1 MGNLIAGILLLAI
14 GVVLSMVLPMPKF
27 DTAEFEPKKALSTMF
42 RCNIWG
48 SLLIM
53 LGVYRFALYCLNL
66 TDADLTWKNGI
77 FLFAAI
83 LSISNVIERIIIKIR
98 LSKDTKERKTITTTK
113 N

>member
-1 MGNLIAGILLLAI
+1 MGNLIAGILLLVI

-27 DTAEFEPKKALSTMF
+27 SATEFNAKKSLSTMF

-98 LSKDTKERKTITTTK
+98 LGKDTKERKTITTTK

>member
-1 MGNLIAGILLLAI
+1 MGNLITGILLLVI

-66 TDADLTWKNGI
+66 TDADITWQNGI
-77 FLFAAI
+77 FLLIAI
-83 LSISNVIERIIIKIR
+83 LSISYVIERTI
-98 LSKDTKERKTITTTK
+98 LSVRMNKETKERKTITE

>member
-1 MGNLIAGILLLAI
+1 MGNLIAGILLLVI
-14 GVVLSMVLPMPKF
+14 GVVLSMVLPMPTF
-27 DTAEFEPKKALSTMF
+27 SATEFNAKKSLSTMF

-53 LGVYRFALYCLNL
+53 LGLYRFALYCLNL

-98 LSKDTKERKTITTTK
+98 LGKDTKERKTITTTK

>member
-1 MGNLIAGILLLAI
+1 MGNLIAGILLLVI
-14 GVVLSMVLPMPKF
+14 GVVLSMVLPMPTF
-27 DTAEFEPKKALSTMF
+27 SATEFNAKKSLSTMF

-98 LSKDTKERKTITTTK
+98 LSKDTKERKTETE